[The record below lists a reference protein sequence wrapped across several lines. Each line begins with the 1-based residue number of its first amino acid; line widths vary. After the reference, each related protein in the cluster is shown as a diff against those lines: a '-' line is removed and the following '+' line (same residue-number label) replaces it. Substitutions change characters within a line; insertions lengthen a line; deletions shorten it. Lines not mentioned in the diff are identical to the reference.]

1 MPSTPNPFVP
11 KSSAT
16 GIHWPAL
23 PNPTNA
29 LLLAL
34 QYQLEQSQWWTPAQL
49 QTHQLQQLQSLIDHA
64 KQTVPFYQQT
74 LQTIPD
80 LEVHPLTLETFATL
94 PLLQRDDLQSQ
105 NKPFRSTA
113 LPKDHLPVNAARTS
127 GSTGKPVDIL
137 NTQIT
142 ELFYR
147 ALNLRNHLWHRRNIL
162 SKLAVIRIQ
171 TRTAQPNPPTQ
182 SEWVEAFP
190 SGPALEFDSGQPIRA
205 QFDWLQQQQPDYLL
219 TYPSN
224 LRALVQHSQAQK
236 IPLLTL
242 RGLSTFG
249 ELVTPEL
256 RQLARETWGLPIIDV
271 YSSKEAGIIALQCP
285 EHDRYHIQSESV
297 LVEVLDDSNQPCQPG
312 EIGRVVLTPLHN
324 YATPLIR
331 YDIGDY
337 AEVGCSCPC
346 GRGLPVLNRIY
357 GRQRNMMVLPSGEKQ
372 WPGFILSAWAKLGPI
387 QQMQAIQQS
396 LTQIEIKIVVT
407 RPLTEDET
415 EQLHHKIAGDFGD
428 WFEISFRF
436 VKDISR
442 STGGKYEDFIC
453 KVDESVMS

>member
-1 MPSTPNPFVP
+1 MPSIPNPFIP
-11 KSSAT
+11 KSAAT

-23 PNPTNA
+23 PTPTHS

-49 QTHQLQQLQSLIDHA
+49 QAQQLQQLQFLINHA
-64 KQTVPFYQQT
+64 KQTVPFYRHL
-74 LQTIPD
+74 LQTVPD
-80 LEVHPLTLETFATL
+80 LETTPLTLETFQTL
-94 PLLQRDDLQSQ
+94 PLLKRDDLQRH
-105 NKPFRSTA
+105 NKSFRSTS
-113 LPKDHLPVNAARTS
+113 LPKDHLPVSAARTS

-147 ALNLRNHLWHRRNIL
+147 ALNLRNHLWHQKDFFG
-162 SKLAVIRIQ
+162 KLAVIRIQ
-171 TRTAQPNPPTQ
+171 SNTDQ
-182 SEWVEAFP
+182 SNLFKHLEWAEAFP
-190 SGPALEFDSGQPIRA
+190 SGPALEFDSAQPIRA
-205 QFDWLQQQQPDYLL
+205 QFAWLGQQQPDYLL

-224 LRALVQHSQAQK
+224 LKALVQYSQAQNASL
-236 IPLLTL
+236 PSL

-256 RQLARETWGLPIIDV
+256 RQLVRKIWGLPITDV

-285 EHDRYHIQSESV
+285 EYDRYHIQSESV
-297 LVEVLDDSNQPCQPG
+297 LVEILNDSNQPCQPG

-324 YATPLIR
+324 FATPLIR
-331 YDIGDY
+331 YDIGDR
-337 AEVGCSCPC
+337 AEVGCPCPC

-387 QQMQAIQQS
+387 RQMQAIQKS
-396 LTQIEIKIVVT
+396 PTQIEIKMVVT
-407 RPLTEDET
+407 HPLTEDET
-415 EQLHHKIAGDFGD
+415 EQLHRKISGDFGD

-436 VKDISR
+436 VDDIPR
-442 STGGKYEDFIC
+442 SKGGKYEDFVC
-453 KVDESVMS
+453 EVDASVMS

>member
-11 KSSAT
+11 KSAAT
-16 GIHWPAL
+16 RVHWPAL

-49 QTHQLQQLQSLIDHA
+49 QTQQLQQLHHLLNHA
-64 KQTVPFYQQT
+64 RQTVPFYQQALLT
-74 LQTIPD
+74 VSD
-80 LEVHPLTLETFATL
+80 LETSPLTLKTIQTL
-94 PLLQRDDLQSQ
+94 PLLKRDDLQRQ
-105 NKPFRSTA
+105 NQIFRSTA

-127 GSTGKPVDIL
+127 GSTSKPVDIL

-147 ALNLRNHLWHRRNIL
+147 ALNLRNHLWHRRNFL
-162 SKLAVIRIQ
+162 GKLAAIRIQ
-171 TRTAQPNPPTQ
+171 TNSAQPNPFNQ
-182 SEWVEAFP
+182 SEWAEAFP

-205 QFDWLQQQQPDYLL
+205 QFAWLQQEQPDYLL

-224 LRALVQHSQAQK
+224 LRALVQYSQAQNT
-236 IPLLTL
+236 PPPNL

-256 RQLARETWGLPIIDV
+256 RQLVREIWRLPIIDV

-285 EHDRYHIQSESV
+285 EHERYHIQSESV
-297 LVEVLDDSNQPCQPG
+297 FVEVLNESNQPCQPG

-331 YDIGDY
+331 YDIGDR
-337 AEVGCSCPC
+337 AEVGAPCPC

-357 GRQRNMMVLPSGEKQ
+357 GRQRNMMVLPSGERN
-372 WPGFILSAWAKLGPI
+372 WPGFILSAWAKMGLI
-387 QQMQAIQQS
+387 RQMQAIQKSHS
-396 LTQIEIKIVVT
+396 LIEIKMVVT
-407 RPLTEDET
+407 RPLTVDET
-415 EQLHHKIAGDFGD
+415 EQLHRKITLDFEGQ
-428 WFEISFRF
+428 FEIVFRY
-436 VKDISR
+436 VDDIPR
-442 STGGKYEDFIC
+442 SQGGKYEDFIC
-453 KVDESVMS
+453 EVD

>member
-49 QTHQLQQLQSLIDHA
+49 QTHQLQQLQALIDHA

-74 LQTIPD
+74 LKTIPA
-80 LEVHPLTLETFATL
+80 LEANPLTLETFQTL

-105 NKPFRSTA
+105 NKTFRSSTA

-147 ALNLRNHLWHRRNIL
+147 GLNLRNHLWHQRDL
-162 SKLAVIRIQ
+162 LGKLAVIRIQ
-171 TRTAQPNPPTQ
+171 THPSQPNPPTQ

-224 LRALVQHSQAQK
+224 LKALAQHSQAQN
-236 IPLLTL
+236 IPLPNL

-256 RQLARETWGLPIIDV
+256 RQLVREIWGLPIIDV

-331 YDIGDY
+331 YDIGDR
-337 AEVGCSCPC
+337 AEVGSPCPC
-346 GRGLPVLNRIY
+346 G
-357 GRQRNMMVLPSGEKQ
+357 
-372 WPGFILSAWAKLGPI
+372 
-387 QQMQAIQQS
+387 
-396 LTQIEIKIVVT
+396 
-407 RPLTEDET
+407 
-415 EQLHHKIAGDFGD
+415 
-428 WFEISFRF
+428 
-436 VKDISR
+436 
-442 STGGKYEDFIC
+442 
-453 KVDESVMS
+453 